1 MDSAGAVAKTLG
13 SAPDASQANDLSPPS
28 PSPSPSPEEGLR
40 LILEFLRIERTDL
53 RQEVFTYVAQM
64 LRVQGAGRVDDLQ

>member
-1 MDSAGAVAKTLG
+1 MDSAAAVAKTLG
-13 SAPDASQANDLSPPS
+13 SAPDASQANDLSP
-28 PSPSPSPEEGLR
+28 PSPSPEEGLR